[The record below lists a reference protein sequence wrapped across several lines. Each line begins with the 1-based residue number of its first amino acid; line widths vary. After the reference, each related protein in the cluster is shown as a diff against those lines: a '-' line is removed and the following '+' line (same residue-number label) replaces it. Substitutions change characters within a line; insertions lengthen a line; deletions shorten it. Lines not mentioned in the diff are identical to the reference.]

1 MKFKLAKL
9 FTHNKGFTLIEVM
22 LSIVIFSILTLGM
35 LTLFSQAMTY
45 TQKSENDTIGVYA
58 ARNMLNFIEQ
68 RDFQEMK
75 TNYVDSLT
83 EEGAAS
89 TFVLKSNI
97 CRQWYPENDP
107 ATLKKRELCES
118 TFEPY
123 INNRQ
128 FDIDVELQKHNDSAL
143 RDSLIPT
150 KVTVK
155 WEDDNESILEG
166 FITNEKLR

>member
-68 RDFQEMK
+68 KDFQEMK
-75 TNYVDSLT
+75 TNYVESLT
-83 EEGAAS
+83 DEGDGS
-89 TFVLKSNI
+89 TFVFTRDI
-97 CRQWYPENDP
+97 CTEWHPGNSE
-107 ATLKKRELCES
+107 LEIKKRELCES
-118 TFEPY
+118 TFEPF

-128 FDIDVELQKHNDSAL
+128 FQIDVELKKHDDTSL
-143 RDSLIPT
+143 QDSLIPT
-150 KVTVK
+150 KVTVN
-155 WEDDNESILEG
+155 WEENNETILEG